1 MAGHSKWKNIQH
13 RKGRQDTK
21 RGQLFNKIS
30 RQLYVAAREGD
41 KDPDG
46 NQQLRA
52 AIAKA
57 RSYNMPQENIDRAI
71 QKACRGTEGD
81 SFYEISYEGYGPG
94 GAAVLVDC
102 LTDNRNRT
110 AADLRL
116 IFSKNGGNLGEAG
129 CVSWMFSW
137 KGLIIVD
144 QGSMKDAERMLED
157 LSADVE
163 EIELRDGMYELV
175 TLPNRMSSVE
185 EYLRD
190 KGITVQYAVVTM
202 LTPHRLEVD
211 VDTGRALDVLLET
224 LEDHDDVQN
233 VHTNADIPQG
243 IGTS

>member
-21 RGQLFNKIS
+21 RGQLFAKIS
-30 RQLYVAAREGD
+30 RQIYVAARQGD
-41 KDPDG
+41 KDPEN

-57 RSYNMPQENIDRAI
+57 RSYNMPQDNIDRAI
-71 QKACRGTEGD
+71 QKASRGPEGD
-81 SFYEISYEGYGPG
+81 SFAEISYEGYGPG
-94 GAAVLVDC
+94 GAAILVDC

-116 IFSKNGGNLGEAG
+116 IFSKHSGNLGEAG
-129 CVSWMFSW
+129 CVAWMFAW
-137 KGLIIVD
+137 KGLVVVD
-144 QGSMKDAERMLED
+144 QRSKGDIETMLED
-157 LSADVE
+157 LSSDVE

-175 TLPNRMSSVE
+175 TLPNRMSNVE
-185 EYLRD
+185 EYLQS
-190 KGITVQYAVVTM
+190 KGVVVKYAAVTM

-211 VDTGRALDVLLET
+211 ADTGKTLDSLLEM

-243 IGTS
+243 IGSL